1 MVGHPR
7 QEQTMWRCTIC
18 TDRRTLNRTIYS
30 VHLAGTAANW
40 IKVQWMDGK
49 WRKREKFPLA
59 SAAAW
64 KHLYLPLAFVSWENS
79 YIFFWIFLL
88 FLWPPPPPLLWQR
101 FSWCLHI
108 RSLYRL
114 DFELQSQNLSNLGQA
129 TKKLKYLLHA
139 SLALPFCWVN
149 IKWDL
154 SAGLPTAGHMYLYR
168 CLCIFYLYMYLYLC
182 ATSCCVT
189 VQWCVKHTPTSP
201 QPNW

>member
-1 MVGHPR
+1 MGNGEKGKSFLWPR
-7 QEQTMWRCTIC
+7 LRLGSIFIC
-18 TDRRTLNRTIYS
+18 HWPLFLGKTL
-30 VHLAGTAANW
+30 
-40 IKVQWMDGK
+40 
-49 WRKREKFPLA
+49 
-59 SAAAW
+59 
-64 KHLYLPLAFVSWENS
+64 
-79 YIFFWIFLL
+79 IFFSGFSY
-88 FLWPPPPPLLWQR
+88 FSFGPPPPPLLWQR

-168 CLCIFYLYMYLYLC
+168 CLCIFYLYMYMYLC